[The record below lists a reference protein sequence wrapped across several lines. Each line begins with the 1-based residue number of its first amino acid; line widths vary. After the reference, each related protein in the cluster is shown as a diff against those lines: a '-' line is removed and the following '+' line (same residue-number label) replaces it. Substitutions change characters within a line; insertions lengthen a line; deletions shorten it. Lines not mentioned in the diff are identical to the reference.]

1 MQRPY
6 NIRAHCI
13 KCFITSDLAY
23 MSTKYPIEGVKSN
36 RNAVVLM
43 EIYNEAAWFMIIW
56 LVTREEELGE
66 GRATWLSQIFIDKI
80 DETIHL
86 GPGKYKFDDAYSWWP
101 HLPIWFTLLCPWVIY
116 GEAAWFMLHRIIFNI
131 LRICFSNNTLSL
143 QLSKNELCPN

>member
-1 MQRPY
+1 
-6 NIRAHCI
+6 
-13 KCFITSDLAY
+13 
-23 MSTKYPIEGVKSN
+23 
-36 RNAVVLM
+36 M

-101 HLPIWFTLLCPWVIY
+101 HLPIWFT
-116 GEAAWFMLHRIIFNI
+116 
-131 LRICFSNNTLSL
+131 
-143 QLSKNELCPN
+143 